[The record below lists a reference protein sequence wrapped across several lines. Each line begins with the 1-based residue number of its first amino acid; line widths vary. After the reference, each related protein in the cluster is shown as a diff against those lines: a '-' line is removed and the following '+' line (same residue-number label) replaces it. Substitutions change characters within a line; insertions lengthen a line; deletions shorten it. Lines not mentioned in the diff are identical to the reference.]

1 MFSDVASGTIRAA
14 PLASSAMEVRILG
27 PLEVRGDRGP
37 VSIDTPKERAVLEVL
52 ALRAGDLVEPDVLI
66 DALWGPE
73 PPRTAAKSLQ
83 SHISRL
89 RRALPAGT
97 VLTEAGRYRL
107 VVEDVNDVDVLLFQ
121 RLIDAGRQALDISDH
136 RRAAQLLERALD
148 LWRGSPLADVA
159 PGPLRDGQTV
169 RLAELRVTALEMRI
183 DALLGS
189 GHHDAVVAELEALVA
204 EHPLRERLW
213 QQLMVALYRSGR
225 RADSLAAYQ
234 RLRRLLRE
242 ELGIDPSAAVR
253 ALELAILNED
263 SALEL
268 AEALPPATLPIP
280 LTSFVGRERQ
290 VTELRKLLVDH
301 RLVTLLGPGG
311 AGKSRLAI
319 EAARRDVQRWRD
331 GVWWVELGDLDR
343 SADLVPRFVRSLD
356 ITVPPGMT
364 PVDAL
369 GWFISTRRLLL
380 VIDNA
385 ERVVGELSVVVGGL
399 LEGAAGVGA
408 LITSRIPLGVAGERR
423 VVVGPLD
430 VPAPGADGA
439 LASESMRLF
448 LDRLAERDVADPT
461 PEALDAA
468 AELCRLS
475 EGLPLAIELLAANA
489 AARGPSGTLSDLTD
503 RRDLLEIGGV
513 PGGRRQSDLHHVL
526 RSTVDLLVPT
536 ARRLF
541 ARLSVFRGSF
551 DRDAARSITDE
562 PDAID
567 DLDRLVDTSLV
578 DPVDVVG
585 VVLRYRLLDTTRAFA
600 STLLDPAER
609 QDAERRHA
617 EFFRTLAIDAGAA
630 MEGPDEQNW
639 LEHVRQNESDIDV
652 ALRWWIGNEPSGAL
666 AFARGMGRAW
676 YVTGDLVDTRDRLD
690 EILAAARATDSPADR
705 SGAAWAH
712 LRLGWPRFLTGDVAG
727 GIAEMDIAANGFQAT
742 DDLIGLARALA
753 GRAHMTLLATGDA
766 NEALSTY
773 ERAIGESRRSG
784 DPVAIAWCLVEAAQ
798 ALILADRADLR
809 VEEMLAEAEDVFA
822 AAGDD
827 VGLSHLFMDRVL
839 AAYACDDLEELRRS
853 AEEGIEHSRAAG
865 HHVYEQILLIALG
878 VRLTHLG
885 DLVRSAEFLGDAA
898 QMAFAHHNL
907 LQLGIAFQ
915 AMAVHFAVT
924 DEPVRAA
931 RLWGAAGRLSPV
943 WPLYQRR
950 YGELMAP
957 AREALGTA
965 FDEEV
970 AVGATLTPEDAL
982 ELGLGTEADVQ
993 A

>member
-1 MFSDVASGTIRAA
+1 MLGTSVAT
-14 PLASSAMEVRILG
+14 MEVRILG
-27 PLEVRGDRGP
+27 PLEVREDGGP
-37 VSIDTPKERAVLEVL
+37 ITIDTPKERAVLEVL
-52 ALRAGDLVEPDVLI
+52 ALRAGDLVDPDVLI

-73 PPRTAAKSLQ
+73 PPRTAGKSLQ

-89 RRALPAGT
+89 RRALPSGT

-107 VVEDVNDVDVLLFQ
+107 VVDDVDALLFE
-121 RLIDAGRQALDISDH
+121 RLIDAGRQAVVIGDQ
-136 RRAAQLLERALD
+136 RRAAELLDRALA
-148 LWRGSPLADVA
+148 LWRGPPLADVA
-159 PGPLRDGQTV
+159 SGPLRDGQAA
-169 RLAELRVTALEMRI
+169 RLEELRSTAVEMRI

-225 RADSLAAYQ
+225 RADSLAVYQ
-234 RLRRLLRE
+234 RLRRLLRD
-242 ELGIDPSAAVR
+242 ELGIDPSGAAR
-253 ALELAILNED
+253 SLELAILNED
-263 SALEL
+263 PALEL
-268 AEALPPATLPIP
+268 AEALPPATLPTP

-290 VTELRKLLVDH
+290 VADLRKLLVDH

-311 AGKSRLAI
+311 VGKSRLAI
-319 EAARRDVQRWRD
+319 EAARSDVHRWRD
-331 GVWWVELGDLDR
+331 GVWWIELGDLDR
-343 SADLVPRFVRSLD
+343 SADLVPRFIRALD

-364 PVDAL
+364 PADAL
-369 GWFISTRRLLL
+369 GWFLSTRRLLL

-385 ERVVGELSVVVGGL
+385 ERLAQELSVVVGQL

-408 LITSRIPLGVAGERR
+408 LITSRVPLGIAGERR

-430 VPAPGADGA
+430 VPAPGAEDM

-448 LDRLAERDVADPT
+448 LDRLAERDGPDPT
-461 PEALDAA
+461 PGALDAA

-475 EGLPLAIELLAANA
+475 DGLPLAIELLAANA
-489 AARGPSGTLSDLTD
+489 AARGPSGTLSDLTQ
-503 RRDLLEIGGV
+503 RQDLLEIGGV
-513 PGGRRQSDLHHVL
+513 PGDGRQTDLHHVL
-526 RSTVDLLVPT
+526 RSTVDLLGPT

-551 DRDAARSITDE
+551 DREAVRSIADE

-578 DPVDVVG
+578 VPMDGVG
-585 VVLRYRLLDTTRAFA
+585 FERRYRLLDTTRAFA
-600 STLLDPAER
+600 ATLLDPDDTL
-609 QDAERRHA
+609 DAARRHA
-617 EFFRTLAIDAGAA
+617 GFFRTLAIDAGAR
-630 MEGPDEQNW
+630 MEGPDEQHW
-639 LEHVRQNESDIDV
+639 LERLLRSESDVDA
-652 ALRWWIGNEPSGAL
+652 ALRWWIANEPSGAL
-666 AFARGMGRAW
+666 AFARAMGRAW

-690 EILAAARATDSPADR
+690 EILVAARTTAAPVDRADL
-705 SGAAWAH
+705 SWAH
-712 LRLGWPRFLTGDVAG
+712 LRLGWPRFLAGDVAG
-727 GIAEMDIAANGFQAT
+727 GLDEMDTAANGFQVT
-742 DDLIGLARALA
+742 DEPIGLARALA
-753 GRAHMTLLATGDA
+753 GRAHMTLLATGDTD
-766 NEALSTY
+766 EALSTY

-798 ALILADRADLR
+798 ALILADRADLH
-809 VEEMLAEAEDVFA
+809 VDKMLAEAEDVFA

-827 VGLSHLFMDRVL
+827 VGLSHLFMDRML
-839 AAYACDDLEELRRS
+839 AAYARDDLDEVRRS
-853 AEEGIEHSRAAG
+853 AEAGIEHSRAAG

-885 DLVRSAEFLGDAA
+885 DHDGSAELLRHAA

-915 AMAVHFAVT
+915 AMAVRAAAT
-924 DEPVRAA
+924 DEPVLAA
-931 RLWGAAGRLSPV
+931 QLWGAAGRLSPI

-957 AREALGTA
+957 ARDTLGTA
-965 FDEEV
+965 FDDEV

-982 ELGLGTEADVQ
+982 VLGLDG
-993 A
+993 